1 MCIQWKICMRISAVA
16 LAACFC
22 AGPQALAQK
31 APSYKFDPD
40 WPKVPLPNKWW
51 MMGVTG
57 MYVDKDDHIWVLTR
71 PKDINNTQSFA
82 ALNPPSAEC
91 CIAPPAIIE
100 FDIPSLLVGVPIYC
114 RPSLQSCSRWY
125 LTAWRRRKCSCKCCW
140 SSVPRPVAAG
150 DAWHGC
156 TGV

>member
-1 MCIQWKICMRISAVA
+1 MARRTRRTSSSTTNIDFRRDFEAQGGNMRMQWNIFKKAI
-16 LAACFC
+16 LAGLMAFCF
-22 AGPQALAQK
+22 AGTQAQAQK
-31 APSYKFDPD
+31 MPSYKFDPD

-91 CIAPPAIIE
+91 C
-100 FDIPSLLVGVPIYC
+100 V
-114 RPSLQSCSRWY
+114 
-125 LTAWRRRKCSCKCCW
+125 
-140 SSVPRPVAAG
+140 
-150 DAWHGC
+150 
-156 TGV
+156 